1 MCVSVGIYSFCF
13 IKSESKTKMK
23 TSMGKPSSQPQRLFL
38 VIFALLLPLIC
49 IAMSDSAAKPLDSSS
64 SSSSSAPAV
73 HIIYTEKPQD
83 EEPEAY
89 HIRTLT
95 AVLGRCVI
103 DSLTLF
109 FNQLKNKLFLFW
121 VLINRVIVIDWLII
135 AVRRLPRRFCC
146 IVTSLLPVASLLSLP
161 LTRLLKSQVSFHF
174 SFSAIAFY
182 LLSLFFFLNSLM
194 WYFRLLFS

>member
-1 MCVSVGIYSFCF
+1 
-13 IKSESKTKMK
+13 
-23 TSMGKPSSQPQRLFL
+23 MGKPSSQPQRLFL

-49 IAMSDSAAKPLDSSS
+49 IAMSDSAAKPLDS

-121 VLINRVIVIDWLII
+121 VLINRVIVID
-135 AVRRLPRRFCC
+135 
-146 IVTSLLPVASLLSLP
+146 
-161 LTRLLKSQVSFHF
+161 
-174 SFSAIAFY
+174 
-182 LLSLFFFLNSLM
+182 
-194 WYFRLLFS
+194 